1 MIAFHR
7 PVSGLISV
15 SLIAIALLAMP
26 RTALAQDPLMVTV
39 QNIEKRL
46 GARLG
51 LAVYDEQTG
60 RNWQYQADDRF
71 PLTSTFKVLACAA
84 VLARVDQGDETLD
97 RKIVFEESDL
107 VTYSPVTENHTGG
120 DGMSIAELCDA
131 TMRTSD
137 NSAANLILDSLS
149 GPEGLTQFLRSVGD
163 DVTRLDRRETGL
175 NEATPGD
182 LRDTTTPNAMVA
194 NLRKLVL
201 GDVLAPASRQQL
213 EDWLVGNQV
222 GGPLL
227 RAGLPA
233 DWKIGDRTGAGGF
246 GSRNIVA
253 VIWPPHCSPAI
264 VALYITGTEATMAER
279 NAAIAEI
286 GTALETTLCRP

>member
-7 PVSGLISV
+7 PVSGLILV
-15 SLIAIALLAMP
+15 ALIAVTLIAMP

-51 LAVYDEQTG
+51 LAAYDEQTG

-97 RKIVFEESDL
+97 RKIVFEEADL

-149 GPEGLTQFLRSVGD
+149 GPEGLTQFLRSIGD
-163 DVTRLDRRETGL
+163 EVTRLDRRETEL
-175 NEATPGD
+175 NTAIPGD

-194 NLRKLVL
+194 NLRQLVL

-286 GTALETTLCRP
+286 GIALETTLCRP